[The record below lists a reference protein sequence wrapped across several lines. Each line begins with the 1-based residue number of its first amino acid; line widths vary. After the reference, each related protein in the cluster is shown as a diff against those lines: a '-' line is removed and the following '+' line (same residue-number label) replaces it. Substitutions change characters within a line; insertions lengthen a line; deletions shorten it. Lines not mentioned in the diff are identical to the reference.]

1 MRILVTGAAGFMGSH
16 LVDYLLEKGHQV
28 FGFDNLIWG
37 SVKNINKNSDCHIG
51 DLRNLT
57 DVNEIFNISKPNL
70 VYHLAAYAAEG
81 QSVFAPRFTTEVNY
95 IGFLN
100 LITEVINRDVET
112 FVFTSSMSVYGPCPT
127 PMLEGWIPDPQDP
140 YAITK
145 TAIEQFLKI
154 YGPEYGID
162 YVTLRPHNVYGP
174 RQSLTN
180 PYRNVIGIWMNR
192 IMQGKP
198 PLIYG
203 NGEQTRAF
211 TYIDDCTP
219 YIANAAWN
227 SDAHDEIINI
237 GSEQVLTLNQ
247 ACEIVLEAM
256 DSDLKPLYRP
266 ERPLEV
272 KHAWCSSNKAREIL
286 GYETKTKFQEG
297 IAQMAEWAKAIGPQ
311 PFIYWDWDQFEIK
324 KDIPKVWSEREL

>member
-28 FGFDNLIWG
+28 IGFDSLMWG
-37 SVKNINKNSDCHIG
+37 SRDNINKQCKFYQG
-51 DLRNLT
+51 DLRSVN
-57 DVNEIFNISKPNL
+57 DVQAVFEFEEPNL

-100 LITEVINRDVET
+100 LITEVINRDIET
-112 FVFTSSMSVYGPCPT
+112 FVFTSSMSVYGPFSP
-127 PMLEGWIPDPQDP
+127 PMLEGMTPNPRDP

-145 TAIEQFLKI
+145 TAIEQFLEI

-192 IMQGKP
+192 IMQGKA

-203 NGEQTRAF
+203 DGEQTRAF

-227 SDAHDEIINI
+227 SEAYDEIINI

-247 ACEIVLEAM
+247 ACEIVLEVM

-311 PFIYWDWDQFEIK
+311 PFIYWNWDQFEIK